1 MPPGAFSC
9 PWGQSRFQ
17 SRGRGNRAA
26 HMRAS
31 ARMVARST
39 HEIPQAHRQS
49 VASGVTHRAGQ
60 PSPHTSLPNLG
71 GVVPV
76 GTPSARAARRPL
88 PAPLTGAGTVERE
101 ASDEWQVASDK
112 RHSAIRRILAF
123 IDFLRPLGVRPGH
136 RFGPSSLRD
145 ALRGHGR
152 LSCPRSLFGGPP
164 PATHRRSSGKNTPA
178 VVAPLQ
184 LAPNP

>member
-76 GTPSARAARRPL
+76 GTPCARTWADPSQPFA
-88 PAPLTGAGTVERE
+88 GAGAVERL
-101 ASDEWQVASDK
+101 ASDEWRVASDK
-112 RHSAIRRILAF
+112 RHTAIRRILAF

-136 RFGPSSLRD
+136 RFGASSNRD
-145 ALRGHGR
+145 AKRERGR
-152 LSCPRSLFGGPP
+152 VPCSRSFFGGPS
-164 PATHRRSSGKNTPA
+164 PATHRRYSGKRTPA

-184 LAPNP
+184 LIPIP

>member
-1 MPPGAFSC
+1 MPPGAFSW

-60 PSPHTSLPNLG
+60 PSPHTSLPTLG

-76 GTPSARAARRPL
+76 GTPCARTWADPYQPTGVRAQRSGGGRGEGLGARDQ
-88 PAPLTGAGTVERE
+88 G
-101 ASDEWQVASDK
+101 
-112 RHSAIRRILAF
+112 HSAIRRILAF
-123 IDFLRPLGVRPGH
+123 VDFLRPLGVRPGH
-136 RFGPSSLRD
+136 RFGASSIRD

-152 LSCPRSLFGGPP
+152 LSCPRSFFGGPP
-164 PATHRRSSGKNTPA
+164 PATHRRSSVKNAPA

-184 LAPNP
+184 LIPIP